1 MASNIKLLGCQLNT
15 IDPETLIY
23 FQQLGITDIQYN
35 TPDIPGEKT
44 WAFEDIKAYKEKT
57 ESYGVKLV
65 CIENV
70 PIRFY
75 DKVMLGLPGRD
86 EQIENYIGLIRISDI
101 ILLRPSCGAP
111 PMRRKPEEGRGFPL
125 IMMRRRDGTETAWL
139 TPPGWTWRFP
149 ILKICGR
156 TMNIL

>member
-86 EQIENYIGLIRISDI
+86 EQIENYIGLIRSFGKLGITYF
-101 ILLRPSCGAP
+101 GYH
-111 PMRRKPEEGRGFPL
+111 FT
-125 IMMRRRDGTETAWL
+125 IMTTQK
-139 TPPGWTWRFP
+139 FQF
-149 ILKICGR
+149 CF
-156 TMNIL
+156 